1 MFRLWIMLLH
11 APVQQDTLA
20 TLHTVARDSTEDDDD
35 VRFSRLSLITDVWLQ
50 CLHKWNKP
58 FYHKT
63 TLTILSYLQAT
74 WYLDESLMFI
84 VSFPVGYRGDA
95 MRYCYSTMKTSL
107 YKFRKAPFLN
117 ISWNMM
123 RESWEGNENLVW
135 LSSVSDS
142 NWQYTW
148 LFTKNWQ
155 SQTEMLLVPGLWPLN
170 TFCCNI
176 FTQLSINDHTI
187 GYSTQQVVQ
196 NFTTR
201 PCLPCF
207 WC

>member
-1 MFRLWIMLLH
+1 MFDYNVCTNEINFSIIKLPWQSSVICRQH
-11 APVQQDTLA
+11 DTLMKA
-20 TLHTVARDSTEDDDD
+20 
-35 VRFSRLSLITDVWLQ
+35 LICFQ
-50 CLHKWNKP
+50 H
-58 FYHKT
+58 
-63 TLTILSYLQAT
+63 
-74 WYLDESLMFI
+74 I
-84 VSFPVGYRGDA
+84 VSSPVGYRGDA

-107 YKFRKAPFLN
+107 YKFRKTHFLN
-117 ISWNMM
+117 ISCNMV